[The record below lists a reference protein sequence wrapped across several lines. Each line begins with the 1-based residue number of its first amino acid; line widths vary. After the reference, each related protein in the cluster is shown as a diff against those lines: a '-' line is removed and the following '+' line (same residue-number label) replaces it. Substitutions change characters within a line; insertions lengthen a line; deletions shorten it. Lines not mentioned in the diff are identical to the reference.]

1 MSDATKSCPFC
12 GDEILAV
19 AKKCRHCSSVLDSS
33 ILSTQ
38 DKPADYGFFLLLI
51 PIIATFLVFFWVGNM
66 NLLQS
71 PSAALMLILLATVLS
86 TATLA
91 ALEVIKSGS
100 RRDPKKGT
108 TGHKMWFCMMAFAWG
123 LAYPIYLY
131 KRKHY
136 GLPSRFFLGVLVT
149 VMFLGCWNLMLYA
162 VEEKKSEVRGNL
174 QRMERSLEQLR

>member
-12 GDEILAV
+12 GEEILAV

-38 DKPADYGFFLLLI
+38 DKPADYGFFLLI
-51 PIIATFLVFFWVGNM
+51 PIITTFLVFFWVGNT

-91 ALEVIKSGS
+91 ALEVIK
-100 RRDPKKGT
+100 
-108 TGHKMWFCMMAFAWG
+108 
-123 LAYPIYLY
+123 LAHGVIL
-131 KRKHY
+131 KRHH
-136 GLPSRFFLGVLVT
+136 
-149 VMFLGCWNLMLYA
+149 
-162 VEEKKSEVRGNL
+162 
-174 QRMERSLEQLR
+174 RSS